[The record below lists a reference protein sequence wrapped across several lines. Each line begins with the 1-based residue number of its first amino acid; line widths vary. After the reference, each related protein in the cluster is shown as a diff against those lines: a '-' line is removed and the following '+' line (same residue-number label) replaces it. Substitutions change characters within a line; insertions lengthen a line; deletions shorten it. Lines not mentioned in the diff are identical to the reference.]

1 MHFLYLASFPFFIS
15 RTFHDQT
22 TLRLCMPISVTQRLF
37 WRSFINS
44 AIAFLFAAN
53 ILKEA
58 LKFGIL
64 LLDIPGNL
72 EYFFL
77 QNVIHLFNYNATRWT
92 SRNLIPKGRFQSN
105 YSLTSCSW
113 SARMTLPPTLYK
125 TVRGFLFV
133 FLFQCFQLSFK
144 LIAVSLVPIW
154 FSVTGI
160 LCLPK
165 MNCSS
170 FACHETI
177 GVRMLGMGC
186 ILQ

>member
-44 AIAFLFAAN
+44 AIAFLFVAN
-53 ILKEA
+53 IKEA

-64 LLDIPGNL
+64 LLDSPGTL
-72 EYFFL
+72 EYFFFL

-113 SARMTLPPTLYK
+113 SARMTLLPTLYK

-133 FLFQCFQLSFK
+133 FLFLCFQLSFK
-144 LIAVSLVPIW
+144 LIAVSLFPFDFLW
-154 FSVTGI
+154 LEFSVYQKWI
-160 LCLPK
+160 
-165 MNCSS
+165 
-170 FACHETI
+170 
-177 GVRMLGMGC
+177 VRHLHATRP
-186 ILQ
+186 